1 MGKIILE
8 KIINGSLKIAKEE
21 ILLENNFVKRQLNN
35 GIKIF
40 AQPTKKYTTTT
51 VKVFIHQDLED
62 DIVTKTSLL
71 PFVLKRGCMRFP
83 SEQKMRVYLEELYGT
98 GFGVDIIKKG
108 ERHILV
114 FEMDIVNEKFL
125 PDKNN
130 ILKDGLSLL
139 RDIILDPFIEN
150 GGFSKDYMNQ
160 EKDILKREIMSL
172 FNNKMQ
178 YAVERCFQEMC
189 RDERYSLYKYGKI
202 EKLGEID
209 EKNLYEYYL
218 DLVNSNPIDIYIMG
232 DIDLD
237 KDLSIIEE
245 IFDFPRGKVK
255 SIKPTFVNKEVTE
268 ERVFFERQKVEQGK
282 LSLGLRTY
290 TTYSDSDYYPFLMA
304 NGILGGGPHSK
315 LFQNVREK
323 ASLAYYVFSRIEK
336 TKGLMLITSGIEVDN
351 YEKALN
357 IIKKQIDDLK
367 SGDITDY
374 EIDSTRKMLI
384 NAFKEASDNP
394 SLVISL
400 YLDGYINNREE
411 SIEDMIRQIQTVN
424 KEEIIKVSQKLKLD
438 TIYFLTNKEVGK
450 AGKQ

>member
-245 IFDFPRGKVK
+245 IFDFSRGKVK
-255 SIKPTFVNKEVTE
+255 SIKPTFC
-268 ERVFFERQKVEQGK
+268 
-282 LSLGLRTY
+282 
-290 TTYSDSDYYPFLMA
+290 
-304 NGILGGGPHSK
+304 
-315 LFQNVREK
+315 
-323 ASLAYYVFSRIEK
+323 
-336 TKGLMLITSGIEVDN
+336 
-351 YEKALN
+351 
-357 IIKKQIDDLK
+357 
-367 SGDITDY
+367 
-374 EIDSTRKMLI
+374 
-384 NAFKEASDNP
+384 
-394 SLVISL
+394 
-400 YLDGYINNREE
+400 
-411 SIEDMIRQIQTVN
+411 
-424 KEEIIKVSQKLKLD
+424 
-438 TIYFLTNKEVGK
+438 
-450 AGKQ
+450 

>member
-1 MGKIILE
+1 V
-8 KIINGSLKIAKEE
+8 
-21 ILLENNFVKRQLNN
+21 ENNFVKRQLNN
-35 GIKIF
+35 GINLF
-40 AQPTKKYTTTT
+40 AQSTKKYTTTI

-62 DIVTKTSLL
+62 DILTKTSLL

-83 SEQKMRVYLEELYGT
+83 SEQKIRVYLEELYGT
-98 GFGVDIIKKG
+98 GFGVDVIKKG

-125 PDKNN
+125 PGKNN
-130 ILKDGLSLL
+130 ILKDGLLLL
-139 RDIILDPFIEN
+139 RDTVLDPFIKN
-150 GGFSKDYMNQ
+150 GGFFKDYLDQ
-160 EKDILKREIMSL
+160 ERDILKREIMSL

-189 RDERYSLYKYGKI
+189 RDERYSLYRYGKI
-202 EKLGEID
+202 ESLKDIN

-218 DLVNSNPIDIYIMG
+218 NLVKFNPIDIYIMG
-232 DIDLD
+232 NIELD
-237 KDLSIIEE
+237 KDLSTIEE

-255 SIKPTFVNKEVTE
+255 TIKPTFVNKEVIN
-268 ERVFFERQKVEQGK
+268 ERVFFESQKIEQGK

-290 TTYSDSDYYPFLMA
+290 TTYGDQDYYPFLMA

-323 ASLAYYVFSRIEK
+323 ASLAYYIFSRIEK
-336 TKGLMLITSGIEVDN
+336 TKGLMLITSGIEVKN
-351 YEKALN
+351 YDKALN

-367 SGDITDY
+367 DGNISDY
-374 EIDSTRKMLI
+374 EIEATRKMLI

-400 YLDGYINNREE
+400 YLDGIINNREE
-411 SIEDMIRQIQTVN
+411 NIEDMIRQIQTVN
-424 KEEIIKVSQKLKLD
+424 KEEIVKVSQKLKLD
-438 TIYFLTNKEVGK
+438 TIYFLTNKEIGK

>member
-1 MGKIILE
+1 
-8 KIINGSLKIAKEE
+8 
-21 ILLENNFVKRQLNN
+21 
-35 GIKIF
+35 
-40 AQPTKKYTTTT
+40 
-51 VKVFIHQDLED
+51 
-62 DIVTKTSLL
+62 
-71 PFVLKRGCMRFP
+71 
-83 SEQKMRVYLEELYGT
+83 
-98 GFGVDIIKKG
+98 
-108 ERHILV
+108 
-114 FEMDIVNEKFL
+114 
-125 PDKNN
+125 
-130 ILKDGLSLL
+130 
-139 RDIILDPFIEN
+139 
-150 GGFSKDYMNQ
+150 
-160 EKDILKREIMSL
+160 
-172 FNNKMQ
+172 
-178 YAVERCFQEMC
+178 
-189 RDERYSLYKYGKI
+189 
-202 EKLGEID
+202 
-209 EKNLYEYYL
+209 
-218 DLVNSNPIDIYIMG
+218 
-232 DIDLD
+232 
-237 KDLSIIEE
+237 
-245 IFDFPRGKVK
+245 
-255 SIKPTFVNKEVTE
+255 
-268 ERVFFERQKVEQGK
+268 
-282 LSLGLRTY
+282 
-290 TTYSDSDYYPFLMA
+290 MA

-367 SGDITDY
+367 SGNITDY